1 MGPKPVVTG
10 LSPKEG
16 PPGTKVTIRGEFLGS
31 RAEDL
36 VGESY
41 FDFQFC
47 LYLEKYGKNGH
58 PQKIHP
64 QFTCSKQPKIE
75 I

>member
-16 PPGTKVTIRGEFLGS
+16 PPGTKVTIRGEFLGN

-36 VGESY
+36 IGLYSIRL
-41 FDFQFC
+41 DHLHDSFC
-47 LYLEKYGKNGH
+47 W
-58 PQKIHP
+58 
-64 QFTCSKQPKIE
+64 
-75 I
+75 